1 MEKTIEDF
9 YNQMCKVSND
19 LNDIIIPHINK
30 NKPMSY
36 FQIGVIIKMGNLNLD
51 CIYETAL
58 NTYRKLPMKEKKTL
72 REKYRPI
79 RKEMRD
85 KFILE
90 HDCENYSED
99 DSDFWS
105 RFIKYTTDI
114 LFLDNTTSF
123 NASLLHKKYNDDY
136 SLIAKAYKDLNEM
149 LFSHINKSHILS
161 DDQIW
166 CIIPLIRQCLFT
178 LRDRAYDVYD
188 EFNEMTKHMLYDEYF
203 YSNECK
209 QYIDE
214 LNSINYELRGKKV
227 GIPTD
232 IYDDEHEYWKAE
244 RVEYLNET
252 YNPYGTEQGYV
263 EENMM
268 YNDNY

>member
-9 YNQMCKVSND
+9 HNQMCRVSND

-30 NKPMSY
+30 TKPMSNY
-36 FQIGVIIKMGNLNLD
+36 QIGVIIKMGNLNLD

-79 RKEMRD
+79 RKEMCD

-90 HDCENYSED
+90 HDWENYSED

-123 NASLLHKKYNDDY
+123 NASLLHKNNNDDY
-136 SLIAKAYKDLNEM
+136 SLIANAYKDLNEM

-166 CIIPLIRQCLFT
+166 CIVPLIRQCLFT
-178 LRDRAYDVYD
+178 LRDRAYEVYD
-188 EFNEMTKHMLYDEYF
+188 EFNEMTKHMLYEEYNN
-203 YSNECK
+203 SIECEK
-209 QYIDE
+209 YIDE
-214 LNSINYELRGKKV
+214 LNSINSELRGKK
-227 GIPTD
+227 ISITTD
-232 IYDDEHEYWKAE
+232 IDDYEHEYWKAE
-244 RVEYLNET
+244 RVEYLNEM
-252 YNPYGTEQGYV
+252 YNENHDEEWYV
-263 EENMM
+263 KKRMM